1 MNFPHL
7 RFLLPILAVSLC
19 GQQVDENLLKAFTWR
34 SVGPAGAGGRVVDI
48 SVAGDSPQQI
58 YFATGGG
65 GVWKSSSE
73 GTTWEPIFEHQNV
86 GAIGAVAADPS
97 NPDTVWVGTGEAN
110 ARNSVSW
117 GDGVYKSTDGGK
129 TWKHVGL
136 KDSQHIGR
144 IRIDPR
150 NPDVVY
156 VAALGHLWGPNQERG
171 VFKTVDGGLTWTHS
185 LAINADTGAV
195 DLVMDP
201 RDSNTLYAAAY
212 EVRRDGFAGGD
223 PGKQWGP
230 GSGIYKTTDGGRNW
244 RKLSQGLPRSIWGA
258 SGWRSRPA
266 IRRWFM
272 RWCRRRPRLRWER
285 R

>member
-1 MNFPHL
+1 MNFSHL

-19 GQQVDENLLKAFTWR
+19 GQPVDENLLKAFTWR

-136 KDSQHIGR
+136 KEDRKS
-144 IRIDPR
+144 
-150 NPDVVY
+150 VV
-156 VAALGHLWGPNQERG
+156 
-171 VFKTVDGGLTWTHS
+171 
-185 LAINADTGAV
+185 
-195 DLVMDP
+195 
-201 RDSNTLYAAAY
+201 
-212 EVRRDGFAGGD
+212 
-223 PGKQWGP
+223 
-230 GSGIYKTTDGGRNW
+230 
-244 RKLSQGLPRSIWGA
+244 
-258 SGWRSRPA
+258 
-266 IRRWFM
+266 
-272 RWCRRRPRLRWER
+272 
-285 R
+285 